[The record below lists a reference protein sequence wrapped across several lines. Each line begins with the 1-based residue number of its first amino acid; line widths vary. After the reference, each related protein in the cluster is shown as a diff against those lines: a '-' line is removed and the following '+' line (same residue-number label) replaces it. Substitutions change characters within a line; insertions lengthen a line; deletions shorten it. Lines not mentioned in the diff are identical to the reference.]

1 MPASCPG
8 GLKSPGRGRQ
18 RIPQTGGSIAS
29 IAILWP
35 YSRFPLQLPDPAR
48 HLRPSPAGGDG
59 RELCAVVA
67 SQRLARGH
75 RHRLRPA
82 GALDGGGT
90 ARSEE
95 HTSELQSL
103 MRISYAVFCLKKKK
117 KRQNHPSIKYNNTL

>member
-48 HLRPSPAGGDG
+48 HLRPSPPAWSV
-59 RELCAVVA
+59 RVLFSVFA
-67 SQRLARGH
+67 SQRLPCGH
-75 RHRLRPA
+75 RHLLRPS
-82 GALDGGGT
+82 G
-90 ARSEE
+90 
-95 HTSELQSL
+95 SL
-103 MRISYAVFCLKKKK
+103 VACCPAFLSLLFATLF
-117 KRQNHPSIKYNNTL
+117 HPVPSLASVSSFPFLFPHLL

>member
-67 SQRLARGH
+67 SQRLARGQ
-75 RHRLRPA
+75 RHRLRKTGRA
-82 GALDGGGT
+82 SCWERGWQYVEIRVVGG
-90 ARSEE
+90 
-95 HTSELQSL
+95 
-103 MRISYAVFCLKKKK
+103 
-117 KRQNHPSIKYNNTL
+117 SIKNKKT